1 MTMTTLSKNDARALN
16 LTMLGSTVVDKLDL
30 QLDNAFNYVVDLV
43 RLQKERGAS
52 SFEPCFFK
60 LDRYAFLID
69 YDFHVYLFDIAN
81 GMVYSVKIPKTGKC
95 KVNRLDS
102 GINSTRKAKY
112 ANFTVK
118 LVYGVGLT
126 KRLVVYTHQALALL
140 KDPDQFNK
148 VFKDYGC
155 ETAVNHRDNV
165 DYNNG
170 CDNLEWVSVRDN
182 NLHASYVKKLA
193 GLNPDE
199 FFDLDRRYLKQGVSA
214 YTLRFA
220 LTLYKTLKCDETL
233 FTDIMYS
240 LGEVVK
246 ASDIARMVDVQRYS
260 DDPVDEILTLTALR
274 FLNNPQYVKQSDI
287 TEDFISAFDPF
298 KHVLVE
304 Y

>member
-1 MTMTTLSKNDARALN
+1 MTTLSKNDARALN
-16 LTMLGSTVVDKLDL
+16 LTMLGSTVVNKLDL
-30 QLDNAFNYVVDLV
+30 QLDDAFNHVVDLV

-52 SFEPCFFK
+52 SFEPHFFK
-60 LDRYAFLID
+60 LDRYAFLVD

-81 GMVYSVKIPKTGKC
+81 GVVYSVKIPKTGKC

-140 KDPDQFNK
+140 KDPDQFER
-148 VFKDYGC
+148 VFTVYGC

-193 GLNPDE
+193 GLAPDE

-220 LTLYKTLKCDETL
+220 LTLYKTLKCDDTL
-233 FTDIMYS
+233 FTDIMNS

-246 ASDIARMVDVQRYS
+246 ASDIGRMVDRQRYL

-274 FLNNPQYVKQSDI
+274 FLNNPQYIKQSDI
-287 TEDFISAFDPF
+287 TEDFIAVFDQF

>member
-148 VFKDYGC
+148 VFKAYGC

>member
-1 MTMTTLSKNDARALN
+1 MTTLSKNDARALN

-30 QLDNAFNYVVDLV
+30 QINDAFTYVVDLV
-43 RLQKERGAS
+43 RLQKERGAL
-52 SFEPCFFK
+52 SFEPHFFK
-60 LDRYAFLID
+60 LDRFAFLVD

-81 GMVYSVKIPKTGKC
+81 GVVYSVKIPKTGKC

-148 VFKDYGC
+148 VFKACGC

-165 DYNNG
+165 DYNNSS
-170 CDNLEWVSVRDN
+170 DNLEWVSVRDN

-193 GLNPDE
+193 GLNPDQ
-199 FFDLDRRYLKQGVSA
+199 FFDLERRYLKQGVSA

-220 LTLYKTLKCDETL
+220 LTLYKTVKCDETL
-233 FTDIMYS
+233 FTDIMS
-240 LGEVVK
+240 TLGEVVK
-246 ASDIARMVDVQRYS
+246 ASDLARMVDVQKYT
-260 DDPVDEILTLTALR
+260 DDPVDEILTVTALR

-287 TEDFISAFDPF
+287 TEDFISAFDMF

>member
-1 MTMTTLSKNDARALN
+1 MTTLSKNDARALN
-16 LTMLGSTVVDKLDL
+16 LTMLGSTVVNKLDL
-30 QLDNAFNYVVDLV
+30 QLDDAFNHVVDLV

-52 SFEPCFFK
+52 SFTPHFFK
-60 LDRYAFLID
+60 LDRYAFLVD
-69 YDFHVYLFDIAN
+69 HDFHVYLFDIAN
-81 GMVYSVKIPKTGKC
+81 GVVYSVKIPKTGKC

-102 GINSTRKAKY
+102 GINSIRKAKY

-140 KDPDQFNK
+140 KDPDQFER
-148 VFKDYGC
+148 VFKACGC

-165 DYNNG
+165 DYNNS

-182 NLHASYVKKLA
+182 NLHACYIKKLA
-193 GLNPDE
+193 GLAPDE

-220 LTLYKTLKCDETL
+220 LTLYKTLKCDDTL
-233 FTDIMYS
+233 FIDIMNS

-246 ASDIARMVDVQRYS
+246 ASDFDNMITIQKFFDTYNS
-260 DDPVDEILTLTALR
+260 KIYTLTALR
-274 FLNNPQYVKQSDI
+274 FLNNPQYIKQSDI
-287 TEDFISAFDPF
+287 TEGFIAAFDPF
-298 KHVLVE
+298 KHVLIE

>member
-148 VFKDYGC
+148 VFKAYGC

-260 DDPVDEILTLTALR
+260 DDPVDEILTLTALK

>member
-1 MTMTTLSKNDARALN
+1 MTTLSKNDARALN
-16 LTMLGSTVVDKLDL
+16 LTMLGSTVVNKLDL
-30 QLDNAFNYVVDLV
+30 QLDDAFNHVVDLV

-52 SFEPCFFK
+52 SFEPHFFK
-60 LDRYAFLID
+60 LDRYAFLVD

-81 GMVYSVKIPKTGKC
+81 GVVYSVKIPKTGKC

-140 KDPDQFNK
+140 KDPEQFER
-148 VFKDYGC
+148 VFKACGC

-165 DYNNG
+165 DYNNS

-193 GLNPDE
+193 GLAPDE

-220 LTLYKTLKCDETL
+220 LTLYKTLKCDDTL
-233 FTDIMYS
+233 FTDIMNS

-246 ASDIARMVDVQRYS
+246 ASDFDNMITIQKFFDTYNS
-260 DDPVDEILTLTALR
+260 KIYTLTVLR

-287 TEDFISAFDPF
+287 TEGFIAAFDPF
-298 KHVLVE
+298 KHVLIE

>member
-1 MTMTTLSKNDARALN
+1 MTTLSKNDARALN
-16 LTMLGSTVVDKLDL
+16 LTMLGSTVVNKLDL
-30 QLDNAFNYVVDLV
+30 QLDDAFNHVVDLV

-52 SFEPCFFK
+52 SFTPHFFK
-60 LDRYAFLID
+60 LDRYAFLVD
-69 YDFHVYLFDIAN
+69 HDFHVYLFDIAN
-81 GMVYSVKIPKTGKC
+81 GVVYSVKIPKTGKC

-140 KDPDQFNK
+140 KDPEQFER
-148 VFKDYGC
+148 VFKACGC

-165 DYNNG
+165 DYNNS

-182 NLHASYVKKLA
+182 NLHACYIKKLA
-193 GLNPDE
+193 GLSPDE

-220 LTLYKTLKCDETL
+220 LTLYKTLKCDTTS
-233 FTDIMYS
+233 FIDIMNS

-246 ASDIARMVDVQRYS
+246 ASDFDNMITIQKFFDTYNS
-260 DDPVDEILTLTALR
+260 KIYTLTALR

-287 TEDFISAFDPF
+287 TDDFIAAFDQF
-298 KHVLVE
+298 KHVLIE
-304 Y
+304 

>member
-1 MTMTTLSKNDARALN
+1 MTTLSKNDARALN
-16 LTMLGSTVVDKLDL
+16 LTMLGSTVVNKLDL
-30 QLDNAFNYVVDLV
+30 QLDDAFNHVVDLV

-52 SFEPCFFK
+52 SFEPHFFK
-60 LDRYAFLID
+60 LDRYAFLVD

-81 GMVYSVKIPKTGKC
+81 GVVYSVKIPKTGKC

-140 KDPDQFNK
+140 KDPEQFNK
-148 VFKDYGC
+148 VFKACGC

-165 DYNNG
+165 DYNNS

-193 GLNPDE
+193 GLAPDQ
-199 FFDLDRRYLKQGVSA
+199 FFDLERRYLKQGVSA

-220 LTLYKTLKCDETL
+220 LTLYKTLKCDDTL
-233 FTDIMYS
+233 FTAIMNR

-246 ASDIARMVDVQRYS
+246 ASDITNMITIQRFFYTYNS
-260 DDPVDEILTLTALR
+260 KVLTLAALR
-274 FLNNPQYVKQSDI
+274 FLNNPQYIKQSDI
-287 TEDFISAFDPF
+287 TEDFIAAFDPF